1 MNYLKNNRK
10 NLIPYLIFL
19 IVWCVIVLFDYKYG
33 KTYLDSDMASEMVL
47 ANQLNKEGTL
57 LSTNWYYSTEIR
69 IFGNALLF
77 KPLLKIFPDNWRLV
91 RTIAQGILLLL
102 TGISYVYMASI
113 LNKRRTSVIFATILI
128 CPFGFW
134 NMWHGSFSG
143 FYLIWIILFNF
154 GAGLIFRLSYMQDKK
169 ILKIIRLIIL
179 IILSFLIGLQSV
191 RGLMNLFVPL
201 VLSSLLLLVMNLNEQ
216 KSLMPTSIKC
226 FIFAVIASI
235 FL

>member
-77 KPLLKIFPDNWRLV
+77 KP
-91 RTIAQGILLLL
+91 
-102 TGISYVYMASI
+102 
-113 LNKRRTSVIFATILI
+113 
-128 CPFGFW
+128 
-134 NMWHGSFSG
+134 
-143 FYLIWIILFNF
+143 
-154 GAGLIFRLSYMQDKK
+154 
-169 ILKIIRLIIL
+169 
-179 IILSFLIGLQSV
+179 
-191 RGLMNLFVPL
+191 
-201 VLSSLLLLVMNLNEQ
+201 
-216 KSLMPTSIKC
+216 
-226 FIFAVIASI
+226 
-235 FL
+235 